1 MKRNLFLIFAV
12 LFAVFLV
19 VNSIRRIVT
28 FKGTSEKVSEAGEK
42 LDSLRSEN
50 EQLKQELVYKKSEE
64 FKEAEIRNK
73 LGLVREGE
81 ALVII
86 PKEDVDGQ
94 SSIDNSQQGKPNWQK
109 WRELFFGDS

>member
-1 MKRNLFLIFAV
+1 MKRNLLLIFAV

-19 VNSIRRIVT
+19 VNSTRRIVT

-42 LDSLRSEN
+42 LESLRSEN
-50 EQLKQELVYKKSEE
+50 EQLKQELTYKKSEE

-86 PKEDVDGQ
+86 PKEE
-94 SSIDNSQQGKPNWQK
+94 NQQPATRNQQLVPNWQK
-109 WRELFFGDS
+109 WRELFFGAS

>member
-1 MKRNLFLIFAV
+1 MKRNLLLIFAV

-19 VNSIRRIVT
+19 VNSTRRIVT
-28 FKGTSEKVSEAGEK
+28 FKGTSEKVSEAREK
-42 LDSLRSEN
+42 LESLRNEN
-50 EQLKQELVYKKSEE
+50 EQLKHELEYKKSGE

-86 PKEDVDGQ
+86 PKEAVDGQ

>member
-1 MKRNLFLIFAV
+1 MKRNLLLILAII
-12 LFAVFLV
+12 FAVFLV
-19 VNSIRRIVT
+19 VNSVRRIVT

-42 LDSLRSEN
+42 LESLRSEN
-50 EQLKQELVYKKSEE
+50 EQLKQELTYKKSEE

-86 PKEDVDGQ
+86 PKEE
-94 SSIDNSQQGKPNWQK
+94 NQQPATSNQQPVPNWQK